1 MAKQTLEF
9 QAETKRLLDL
19 VVNSI
24 YTNKEIF
31 LRELISNASDA
42 LDKLHFESLTNQNIL
57 EGNESYEIFIVPD
70 PASKTITISDNGI
83 GMTRDEVIS
92 NIGTIAKSGTKAFL
106 DKVKESGN
114 VTEEM
119 IGQFGVGFYS
129 AFIVADKV
137 TLITRRAGE
146 QTASKWESDGTG
158 EFTIEDCDKESR
170 GTTITLH
177 LKDEFTGS
185 DGSEKNF
192 TDVDTIERLVKKYSD
207 YIRYPIKMNFEIEKV
222 RDDQAGDQSDGQV
235 ENPSD
240 NQSDEKTVEKT
251 IKVRTVNSMTPLWT
265 KNKNDITSDEYNE
278 FFKHQ
283 FHEWEP
289 PLEIM
294 HTKAEGTI
302 EYTALIC
309 IPKRAAYD
317 LYYSTYEPGLQ
328 LYSRHVFIMDK
339 CKDFLPDHLRF
350 VKGLV
355 DSPDLPLNI
364 SRELL
369 QQSREMKKI
378 GQTLEKNILKQL
390 SRMLAD
396 DRTKYEEFWE
406 QYGKAL
412 KIGVYNDIYSGK
424 VGDDLKD
431 LLIFK
436 TSKDKKY
443 ATLAEYFGRMK
454 ADQSKIYY
462 AVGKDE
468 AAIEQL
474 PQMEILRDRGL
485 EVIYLLDP
493 VDEFALSTLRQY
505 DGKEFQSIARED
517 FELDDDESKAAKQK
531 TEELSK
537 SNETLLNDVKEVLKG
552 KVDDVKLT
560 SRLKSGAVCLAT
572 GSFGPSL
579 SMEKVFDAMNNPMFK
594 AVKILEL
601 NPNHAIFERLKALDE
616 NKDSDEFKT
625 FCELLYA
632 QALLIEGV
640 MPDDPAALANKIA
653 QLMSR

>member
-42 LDKLHFESLTNQNIL
+42 LDKLHFEALTNQNIL
-57 EGNESYEIFIVPD
+57 EGNDTYEIFVVPD
-70 PASKTITISDNGI
+70 PDSQTITVSDNGI
-83 GMTRDEVIS
+83 GMTRDEVIA

-106 DKVKESGN
+106 DKVKEAGS
-114 VTEEM
+114 VTEEL

-146 QTASKWESDGTG
+146 QAASKWESDGTG
-158 EFTIEDCDKESR
+158 EFTIEECEKESR

-177 LKDEFTGS
+177 LKKEFCGGI
-185 DGSEKNF
+185 GSEKDF
-192 TDVDTIERLVKKYSD
+192 TDVEDIERLIKKYSD
-207 YIRYPIKMNFEIEKV
+207 YIRYPIKMNFEVDKKS
-222 RDDQAGDQSDGQV
+222 DDDDKPA
-235 ENPSD
+235 
-240 NQSDEKTVEKT
+240 EKT
-251 IKVRTVNSMTPLWT
+251 IEVRTVNSMQPLWT
-265 KNKNDITSDEYNE
+265 KNKNDITPEEYNE
-278 FFKHQ
+278 FFNHQ
-283 FHEWEP
+283 FHEWEE

-294 HTKAEGTI
+294 HMKAEGTI

-309 IPKRAAYD
+309 IPKKAAYD

-339 CKDFLPDHLRF
+339 CKDFLPAHLKF

-390 SRMLAD
+390 SKMLAN
-396 DRTKYEEFWE
+396 DREKYERFWAE
-406 QYGKAL
+406 YGKAL
-412 KIGVYNDIYSGK
+412 KVGVYDDMYSGK

-431 LLIFK
+431 LLLFK
-436 TSKDKKY
+436 TSKDGKFS
-443 ATLAEYFGRMK
+443 TLSEYCARMK
-454 ADQSKIYY
+454 PEQTKIYY
-462 AVGKDE
+462 AVGKDV
-468 AAIEQL
+468 AAIEKM

-485 EVIYLLDP
+485 EVLYAIEP
-493 VDEFALSTLRQY
+493 VDEFAISTLRQY
-505 DGKEFQSIARED
+505 NEKEFQPITRED
-517 FELDDDESKAAKQK
+517 FELDDDESKAARQQ
-531 TEELSK
+531 TESLAK
-537 SNETLLNDVKEVLKG
+537 DNETLLKDVKAALKG
-552 KVDDVKLT
+552 KVEEVKLS
-560 SRLKSGAVCLAT
+560 SRLKSGAVCLST
-572 GSFGPSL
+572 GTFGPSL
-579 SMEKVFDAMNNPMFK
+579 TMEKVFNSVDAPMFK

-601 NPNHAIFERLKALDE
+601 NPNHAIFARLKALDE

-653 QLMSR
+653 DLMAK